1 MDLKEKISS
10 MLAGLSDALH
20 LSAAG
25 AAQGQNPELFHAVLV
40 WAAALCVILFFM
52 MGIDKRKARNGR
64 YRISEKSLFVMA
76 LLGGALG
83 GWLGMRVFRHK
94 TRHWY
99 FRLFFP
105 LITLVWAAALIYLKT
120 ICA

>member
-10 MLAGLSDALH
+10 MLAGLSDVSH
-20 LSAAG
+20 LSDAG
-25 AAQGQNPELFHAVLV
+25 AAQGQNPEIFHAVLV

-83 GWLGMRVFRHK
+83 GTAGMYVFRHK

-99 FRLFFP
+99 FKLGFP
-105 LITLVWAAALIYLKT
+105 LIALAQIGLYWYLK
-120 ICA
+120 

>member
-1 MDLKEKISS
+1 MDLKDKISS
-10 MLAGLSDALH
+10 VLAGLADAARLP
-20 LSAAG
+20 AAG
-25 AAQGQNPELFHAVLV
+25 AAQGQNPELFHAVLI
-40 WAAALCVILFFM
+40 WAAVLCVILFFA
-52 MGIDKRKARNGR
+52 MGIDKRKARKGR

-105 LITLVWAAALIYLKT
+105 VITLAWAAALIYLKKSFV
-120 ICA
+120 